1 MYLTFKFVSDHQN
14 FATHIDKSK
23 NFKFLKKNNVC
34 SITINDVICKN
45 FHKGQKKSANFLKGL
60 AMLKTS
66 LLKNFRKISSLSCKT
81 WGVVTQKV
89 ASEKYGCATSK
100 EA

>member
-1 MYLTFKFVSDHQN
+1 MYLTFKFVSDHQKI
-14 FATHIDKSK
+14 ATHIDKSK

-45 FHKGQKKSANFLKGL
+45 FKGQKKSANFLKGL

-66 LLKNFRKISSLSCKT
+66 LLKNFRKLSSLSCKT
-81 WGVVTQKV
+81 WGVVIQKV
-89 ASEKYGCATSK
+89 ASEKYRCASRK
-100 EA
+100 EV

>member
-1 MYLTFKFVSDHQN
+1 MLYAKTS
-14 FATHIDKSK
+14 T
-23 NFKFLKKNNVC
+23 
-34 SITINDVICKN
+34 
-45 FHKGQKKSANFLKGL
+45 KGKKKSANFLKRL

-66 LLKNFRKISSLSCKT
+66 LLKNFRKISSLSCIT

-89 ASEKYGCATSK
+89 ASEKYRCATSK